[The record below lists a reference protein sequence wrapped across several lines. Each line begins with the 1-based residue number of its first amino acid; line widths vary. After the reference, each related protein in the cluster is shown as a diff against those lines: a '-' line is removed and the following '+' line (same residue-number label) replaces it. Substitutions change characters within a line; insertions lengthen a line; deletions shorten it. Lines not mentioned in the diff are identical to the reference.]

1 MNIYNGMEIE
11 LDSSEGTASENF
23 KIFRHYYYSKICNLI
38 HCKNWDRDY
47 ITQFV
52 EPDFKCVN
60 VETDNSGFVKICFE
74 RVFQQVQEPVQQEV
88 KRGRGRPRKDSY
100 PQQTEQEDTNKYVE
114 GKLEQQEEIQ
124 TY

>member
-1 MNIYNGMEIE
+1 MEIE

-100 PQQTEQEDTNKYVE
+100 PQQTEQEGTIEYVK